1 LRVAAPRDPAASWAS
16 GYVQVM
22 AVQLGG
28 ERRSRRPNLL
38 FADAAS
44 IAAGISLVESGLA
57 ASVTLVGFRFGER
70 LLPEA
75 IAQAQAAGV
84 TLTPSREGAGAMA
97 IEIRRAAG

>member
-1 LRVAAPRDPAASWAS
+1 
-16 GYVQVM
+16 M

-28 ERRSRRPNLL
+28 ERRSRRPNNLL

-57 ASVTLVGFRFGER
+57 ASVTLVGFKFGER
-70 LLPEA
+70 LLPGA
-75 IAQAQAAGV
+75 IAQARDVGV

>member
-1 LRVAAPRDPAASWAS
+1 
-16 GYVQVM
+16 M

-44 IAAGISLVESGLA
+44 ITAGISLVESGLA
-57 ASVTLVGFRFGER
+57 ASVVLVGLRYGER

-84 TLTPSREGAGAMA
+84 TLRPSREGAGPIA